1 MVSTR
6 WQKRIPRALLAGTAL
21 GTGALALT
29 GLRGNAG
36 PQNTPPPV
44 QPSAQ
49 VLNIQDAFEKVA
61 DKLRP
66 SVVYIVSRQTVTN
79 TALRGGDDE
88 NPFGFTFP
96 QVPGGGR
103 QPRMLPQQPY
113 RRSAEA
119 SGSGVIVSSD
129 GYILTND
136 HVVAG
141 SDRVTVKLQD
151 GRQFVGKVFR
161 DQRSDLALIKVDA
174 SNLPAAEFANSDG
187 VKVGQWAIAFGSPF
201 GLNDTMTVGVVS
213 STKRRE
219 EIGGSGADGRLYPS
233 LLQTDA
239 SINPGNSGGPLVDVY
254 GRIMGINVA
263 IESPSGGNVGIGFA
277 IPSNQARYIMEQLR
291 SKGTVTRGYLGFVPQ
306 SLTYAMQQ
314 RYGVKEG
321 ALITLV
327 QAGKPAAQAGLQ
339 VEDVVVRYD
348 GQPVTDEATLRELVS
363 RTAPGKQV
371 QLVVKRE
378 GAEKTLTATIGT
390 SPMDKTADATPA
402 PAREHA
408 KGKLGISLGNASDP
422 QVREAAHLSSA
433 IKDGVVIVEILP
445 GSPAEEAGLHPGDVL
460 VKLNGRAVTSAD
472 QVSDIA
478 AKLNS
483 GASVPIVVK
492 RASQDGTQTILA
504 DITIE

>member
-6 WQKRIPRALLAGTAL
+6 WQKRIPSALLAGTIM

-66 SVVYIVSRQTVTN
+66 SVVYIRSRQMVSTV
-79 TALRGGDDE
+79 AMQGGED
-88 NPFGFTFP
+88 NPFGFAFP
-96 QVPGGGR
+96 QGPGGGR
-103 QPRMLPQQPY
+103 QFPRIPQGQGM
-113 RRSAEA
+113 RRAEA

-129 GYILTND
+129 GYIITND
-136 HVVAG
+136 HVVADA
-141 SDRVTVKLQD
+141 DRVTVRLQD
-151 GRQFVGKVFR
+151 GREFVGKVLR
-161 DQRSDLALIKVDA
+161 DQRSDLALIKVEA

-201 GLNDTMTVGVVS
+201 GLSDTMTVGVVS
-213 STKRRE
+213 STKRHE
-219 EIGGSGADGRLYPS
+219 DIGRGADQRLYPS
-233 LLQTDA
+233 LIQTDA

-277 IPSNQARYIMEQLR
+277 IPANQARYIMEQLR
-291 SKGTVTRGYLGFVPQ
+291 SKGTVTRGYLGFIPQ
-306 SLTYAMQQ
+306 SLNYDMQQ

-363 RTAPGKQV
+363 RTTPGKQV

-378 GAEKTLTATIGT
+378 GAEKTLTATVGA
-390 SPMDKTADATPA
+390 SPADKAATPA
-402 PAREHA
+402 PTPAREHA

-422 QVREAAHLSSA
+422 QAREAAHLSSA
-433 IKDGVVIVEILP
+433 IKDGVVIVEVLP
-445 GSPAEEAGLHPGDVL
+445 GSPASEAGLFPGDVL
-460 VKLNGRAVTSAD
+460 VRLDGKNITSEA

-478 AKLNS
+478 GKLNS
-483 GASVPIVVK
+483 GASVPVIVR
-492 RASQDGTQTILA
+492 RAAQDGTMQTVLA
-504 DITIE
+504 TVTIE

>member
-1 MVSTR
+1 MVSKR
-6 WQKRIPRALLAGTAL
+6 WQKRIPTALLAGTAL

-29 GLRGNAG
+29 SLRGNAG
-36 PQNTPPPV
+36 PQNTTPPV
-44 QPSAQ
+44 QPTAQ

-66 SVVYIVSRQTVTN
+66 SVVYIRSRQTITN

-88 NPFGFTFP
+88 NQFGFALP
-96 QVPGGGR
+96 QVPGGR
-103 QPRMLPQQPY
+103 QFRAFPQAPSV
-113 RRSAEA
+113 RRAEA

-141 SDRVTVKLQD
+141 ADRVTVRLQD
-151 GRQFVGKVFR
+151 GHELVGKVFR
-161 DQRSDLALIKVDA
+161 DQRSDLALIKVEA
-174 SNLPAAEFANSDG
+174 SNLPAAEFANSDS
-187 VKVGQWAIAFGSPF
+187 VKVGQWALAFGSPF

-213 STKRRE
+213 STKRHE
-219 EIGGSGADGRLYPS
+219 QIGGGADSRLYPS
-233 LLQTDA
+233 LIQTDA

-306 SLTYAMQQ
+306 SLTYDMQQ

-321 ALITLV
+321 ALIVGV
-327 QAGKPAAQAGLQ
+327 QMGTPAAQAGLQ
-339 VEDVVVRYD
+339 VEDVVVRYN

-378 GAEKTLTATIGT
+378 GAEKTLTATIGA
-390 SPMDKTADATPA
+390 SPVDKTAAADPT

-408 KGKLGISLGNASDP
+408 KGKLGISLGNAADA
-422 QVREAAHLSSA
+422 QTREAAHLSNA
-433 IKDGVVIVEILP
+433 IKEGVVVVEVLP
-445 GSPAEEAGLHPGDVL
+445 GSPASDADLHPGDVL
-460 VKLNGRAVTSAD
+460 VRLNGKTVTSTD

-483 GASVPIVVK
+483 GASVPVVLK
-492 RASQDGTQTILA
+492 RAFPDGTIQTVLA
-504 DITIE
+504 NINIE

>member
-6 WQKRIPRALLAGTAL
+6 WQKRIPSALLAGTIM

-36 PQNTPPPV
+36 PQNTSPPV

-66 SVVYIVSRQTVTN
+66 SVVYIRSRQMVST
-79 TALRGGDDE
+79 TALRGDEE
-88 NPFGFTFP
+88 NPFGFAFP
-96 QVPGGGR
+96 QGPGGR
-103 QPRMLPQQPY
+103 QFRVPQGPSM
-113 RRSAEA
+113 RRAEA

-129 GYILTND
+129 GYIITND
-136 HVVAG
+136 HVVAD
-141 SDRVTVKLQD
+141 SDRVTVRLQD
-151 GRQFVGKVFR
+151 GREFVGKVLR
-161 DQRSDLALIKVDA
+161 DQRSDLALIKVEA

-201 GLNDTMTVGVVS
+201 GLSDTMTVGVVS

-219 EIGGSGADGRLYPS
+219 DIGRGPDQRLYPS
-233 LLQTDA
+233 LIQTDA

-277 IPSNQARYIMEQLR
+277 IPANQARYIMEQLR
-291 SKGTVTRGYLGFVPQ
+291 SKGTVTRGYLGFIPQ
-306 SLTYAMQQ
+306 SLTYDMQQ

-327 QAGKPAAQAGLQ
+327 QSGKPAAQAGLQ

-348 GQPVTDEATLRELVS
+348 GQPVTDEAALREMVS

-371 QLVVKRE
+371 ALVVKRD
-378 GAEKTLTATIGT
+378 GAEKTLTAMVGA
-390 SPMDKTADATPA
+390 SPADKAAAAAPA

-408 KGKLGISLGNASDP
+408 KGKLGVSLGNATDP
-422 QVREAAHLSSA
+422 QTREAAHLSNA
-433 IKDGVVIVEILP
+433 IKDGVVIVEVLP
-445 GSPAEEAGLHPGDVL
+445 GSPASEAGLMPGDVL
-460 VKLNGRAVTSAD
+460 VRLNGKTITSEA

-478 AKLNS
+478 GKLNG
-483 GASVPIVVK
+483 GAAVPVVVR
-492 RASQDGTQTILA
+492 RAAQDGTIQTILA
-504 DITIE
+504 TVTIE